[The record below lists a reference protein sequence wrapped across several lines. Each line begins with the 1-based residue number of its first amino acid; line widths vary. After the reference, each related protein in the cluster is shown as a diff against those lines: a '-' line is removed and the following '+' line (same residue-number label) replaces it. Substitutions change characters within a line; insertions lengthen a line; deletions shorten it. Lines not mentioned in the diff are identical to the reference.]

1 MVLGHSA
8 SGKSAYAEA
17 LVEASSDTR
26 TYLATARA
34 WDDEMRAKIARHAAR
49 RGPDWR
55 TVEVPEALAD
65 ALDDIGPG
73 GAVLLDC
80 ATMWL
85 LNVTGDAGGAWQ
97 DAADAWIAAAT
108 ACRSP
113 VTIVS
118 NDVGGGVVPAN
129 AMARRFQRD
138 QGLLNQRLAARADRV
153 ALVTAGLPQWL
164 KGGP

>member
-1 MVLGHSA
+1 MLGHSA
-8 SGKSAYAEA
+8 SGKSAFAEA
-17 LVEASSDTR
+17 LVETSSDIR
-26 TYLATARA
+26 IYFATARA

-49 RGPDWR
+49 RAAGWS
-55 TVEVPEALAD
+55 TVEVPEALGD
-65 ALDDIGPG
+65 MLDDVGEG
-73 GAVLLDC
+73 AAVLIDC

-85 LNVTGDAGGAWQ
+85 VNVSGDEGAPWQ
-97 DAADAWIAAAT
+97 DAADRWIAAAR

-138 QGLLNQRLAARADRV
+138 QGLLNQRLAAAADRV

-164 KGGP
+164 K